1 MYGQLTSDVPLGPF
15 EGTTITV
22 WSGQGKQAKLHA
34 TPSCSYLRSARGVER
49 TVHLDAAVVGRMC
62 PQCGTYGSWARPG
75 TGLAVFLDTLTG
87 LGLLYELDSF
97 RDPDEDAFED
107 EEVRHAAAVLYK
119 PVADTPAVPG
129 EQDDAEDDED
139 DTWEERQEAQRV
151 RESVL
156 RQWGGALASMH
167 RTHRQLALFPWLRAW
182 AGAALEAKAGYLRVL
197 QEQAQLLVAER
208 ALLAA
213 TAAAAMT
220 EPDVPADEPAFAPLG
235 DPGEARRQ
243 LLSLWRRWRSAVE
256 DSWDDPQQQTYVV
269 HHLTDTMG
277 SRRKGRDQMLER
289 ARAVVAGW
297 EADVRA
303 AAGERHGDRVVVARL
318 PHDAAERGSGRSLV
332 DRLGEWELGVLA
344 SYTADVVWEP
354 QSVITVRVP
363 EPVAVRL
370 LTQHHTLS
378 YSEPETDEADQPAAQ
393 SPADPRSATGSG
405 VGPGVF
411 DDTPVHSRH
420 LVTGEHL
427 RALRA
432 TMRDAE
438 QLYVVFSVGGGLEVV
453 ALSVLEERCAA
464 GWQGSIIA
472 GASDLPDALFAPRQP
487 SPGQEEPVWP
497 ARIHDPHHEAFGSH
511 LSTAEGERVLVRLRE
526 GRRDTDHALRS
537 LALARG
543 VADLRQLQAV
553 GYDDRDFPRR
563 PFASAVWHGLLAM
576 EQLDLEPFEPDTD
589 TGWQRG
595 SGLPLGVLAGVQAY
609 TSDAEGRYQGRA
621 HSPDCKHRRPEH
633 GVSRDD
639 DLVTIAEL
647 LGNKGFDPCSKCGG
661 YAVRRL
667 SQDQVAYYRAAHRL
681 HSLTHQ
687 VHSAAA
693 RNNGTGSA
701 ELAAQLREF
710 AELDRRT
717 ANAWFP
723 LRKEARQWRQTVN
736 ALLGELPG
744 PA

>member
-1 MYGQLTSDVPLGPF
+1 MHGQLTPDVPLGPF
-15 EGTTITV
+15 EGTAITV

-34 TPSCSYLRSARGVER
+34 KPSCSYLRSAHGVER
-49 TVHLDAAVVGRMC
+49 TVHLDAVVVGRMC

-75 TGLAVFLDTLTG
+75 TGLAVFLDTVTG

-97 RDPDEDAFED
+97 RAPDEDTFSD
-107 EEVRHAAAVLYK
+107 EEVRHAAAVLYT
-119 PVADTPAVPG
+119 PVADGPAVPA

-139 DTWEERQEAQRV
+139 GTWEERQEAQRV

-167 RTHRQLALFPWLRAW
+167 RTHRKLALFPWLRAW
-182 AGAALEAKAGYLRVL
+182 AGEALEAKAGYLRVL
-197 QEQAQLLVAER
+197 QEQARLLVVER

-213 TAAAAMT
+213 AAAAAMT

-235 DPGEARRQ
+235 GPGKARR
-243 LLSLWRRWRSAVE
+243 LLLKLWRRWRSAVE

-277 SRRKGRDQMLER
+277 SRRKGRKQILDR

-297 EADVRA
+297 EADVRT
-303 AAGERHGDRVVVARL
+303 AAGGRHGERVVVARF
-318 PHDAAERGSGRSLV
+318 PDDAAERGSGRSLV

-344 SYTADVVWEP
+344 SYTAGTVWEP
-354 QSVITVRVP
+354 QSVLTLRVP

-370 LTQHHTLS
+370 LTHPHTLS
-378 YSEPETDEADQPAAQ
+378 YSEPETAEAGQPAAP
-393 SPADPRSATGSG
+393 SPAEPRPGTGSG
-405 VGPGVF
+405 LGPGVF
-411 DDTPVHSRH
+411 DDAPVHSRRP
-420 LVTGEHL
+420 VTSEHL
-427 RALRA
+427 RALRTA
-432 TMRDAE
+432 MRDAE
-438 QLYVVFSVGGGLEVV
+438 QLYVVFSVDGGLEVV
-453 ALSVLEERCAA
+453 ALSVLEERCSS
-464 GWQGSIIA
+464 GWQGCIVA

-487 SPGQEEPVWP
+487 SSGQEEPVWP

-511 LSTAEGERVLVRLRE
+511 LSSTEGERVLVRLRE

-543 VADLRQLQAV
+543 VADLRRLEAV

-563 PFASAVWHGLLAM
+563 PFVSAVWHGLLAM
-576 EQLDLEPFEPDTD
+576 EQLDLEPFEHD
-589 TGWQRG
+589 TGTGWRQG
-595 SGLPLGVLAGVQAY
+595 SGLPLGVLAKVQVY

-621 HSPDCKHRRPEH
+621 HSPDCKHRRPER
-633 GVSRDD
+633 GVTGDD
-639 DLVTIAEL
+639 DLVSIAEL
-647 LGNKGFDPCSKCGG
+647 LDNKGFDPCSKCGG

-681 HSLTHQ
+681 HSLTDQ
-687 VHSAAA
+687 VRSAAVGSA
-693 RNNGTGSA
+693 GSA
-701 ELAAQLREF
+701 ELAAQLTEF

-717 ANAWFP
+717 ADAWFP
-723 LRKEARQWRQTVN
+723 LRKEARQWRRTVA
-736 ALLGELPG
+736 ALMGELSG
-744 PA
+744 SV